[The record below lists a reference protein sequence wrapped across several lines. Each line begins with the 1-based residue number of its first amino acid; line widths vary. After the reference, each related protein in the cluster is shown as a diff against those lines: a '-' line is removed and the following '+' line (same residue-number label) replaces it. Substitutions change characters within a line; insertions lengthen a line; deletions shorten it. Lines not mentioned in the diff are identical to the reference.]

1 MWGDEDLLIPEE
13 LRGQVSQRL
22 KSTGVL
28 KKITHNVKVGL
39 TAAIGEIKGLR
50 PDAKVPDV
58 RSVLDHDGLR
68 AVEPSEKFALHAIY
82 RFLREHGLRYT
93 FETLIEESTVD
104 PRDSAID
111 LFKLFFLKDAVFIPP
126 EDDDE

>member
-1 MWGDEDLLIPEE
+1 MSLDDFVDVPES
-13 LRGQVSQRL
+13 LRAQVSQRL

-58 RSVLDHDGLR
+58 KSVLDHDGLR
-68 AVEPSEKFALHAIY
+68 PVESKEKLALQAIY
-82 RFLREHGLRYT
+82 RFLREHGLYYT
-93 FETLIEESTVD
+93 LETLREESTIDDHESGVD
-104 PRDSAID
+104 
-111 LFKLFFLKDAVFIPP
+111 LYKLFYIRDAPLTI
-126 EDDDE
+126 DDEED